1 MACTSP
7 PPSLRFGANV
17 WPGVEPIYLAR
28 SLGYYQGQSIELIDF
43 PSSTEVTRAY
53 RAGLIDVASLTA
65 DEALTVADT
74 LPDQRIVLV
83 LDYSLGAD
91 AVVAKPRFAS
101 MEDLRGRRIA
111 FEHDGAGAY
120 VLARALEVSGMAP
133 RDVTLVP
140 MRLQDHQ
147 IAYDRDE
154 VDAVVTFEPR
164 LSDLVRRGARPVF
177 TSKQIPGEILDVLLT
192 RAQFIEQNSPQIRAL
207 IGGWF
212 RALDYLRQ
220 QPSDAARRI
229 AGREGVAPE
238 AYLASLRGIELVGRP
253 ASERALGRSPD
264 NLEAVL
270 RRTHEVMRANRLLLH
285 MPELSS
291 ILDDRFV
298 RTEAP

>member
-1 MACTSP
+1 
-7 PPSLRFGANV
+7 
-17 WPGVEPIYLAR
+17 
-28 SLGYYQGQSIELIDF
+28 
-43 PSSTEVTRAY
+43 
-53 RAGLIDVASLTA
+53 
-65 DEALTVADT
+65 
-74 LPDQRIVLV
+74 
-83 LDYSLGAD
+83 
-91 AVVAKPRFAS
+91 
-101 MEDLRGRRIA
+101 
-111 FEHDGAGAY
+111 
-120 VLARALEVSGMAP
+120 MAP